1 MEPEPEKLVDIQPTK
16 PKPKSRRIKKE
27 QIDITTMPEP
37 TPVPTPMPVK
47 KPRKKPVENPVS
59 DAKPKTK
66 LVKGSEAAKL
76 RMQEL
81 RAMKKAKTKS

>member
-1 MEPEPEKLVDIQPTK
+1 MEPEKLVDIQPTK

-27 QIDITTMPEP
+27 QTDITTI
-37 TPVPTPMPVK
+37 PVPTPAPVK

-66 LVKGSEAAKL
+66 LVKGSLEAKL
-76 RMQEL
+76 KMQEL